1 MEEIGSLTKM
11 SLKKRFVIIVV
22 IQKYVT
28 VRILKVVFW
37 NTNFASKPIEAA
49 ACSIFVNGNNKYSS
63 DMKKKIETILDEAR
77 YNGLPTHIVADQ
89 LLDLFSV
96 SNCADL
102 KHELEVT
109 DKLLEER
116 QRVLDAIPE
125 CPSHGKCVPHAI
137 EWIEEMKAKHCC

>member
-1 MEEIGSLTKM
+1 MYGL
-11 SLKKRFVIIVV
+11 
-22 IQKYVT
+22 
-28 VRILKVVFW
+28 
-37 NTNFASKPIEAA
+37 
-49 ACSIFVNGNNKYSS
+49 IFNGY
-63 DMKKKIETILDEAR
+63 KKINIMNLEEK
-77 YNGLPTHIVADQ
+77 VKQQ
-89 LLDLFSV
+89 LLSRGFTSEQLLNNRGLIGAVIDEVALMLVKNLAIHDV

-109 DKLLEER
+109 DKLLNER

>member
-1 MEEIGSLTKM
+1 
-11 SLKKRFVIIVV
+11 
-22 IQKYVT
+22 
-28 VRILKVVFW
+28 
-37 NTNFASKPIEAA
+37 
-49 ACSIFVNGNNKYSS
+49 
-63 DMKKKIETILDEAR
+63 MKKKIETILDEAR